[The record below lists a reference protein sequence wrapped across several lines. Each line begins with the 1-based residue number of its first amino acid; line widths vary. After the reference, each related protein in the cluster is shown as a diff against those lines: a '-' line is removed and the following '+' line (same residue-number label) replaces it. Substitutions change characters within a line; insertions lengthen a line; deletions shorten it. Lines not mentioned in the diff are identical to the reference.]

1 MNRHN
6 ILIKWE
12 NSFKREYILEVISNF
27 EYIRNILFDDRN
39 IEDVINSYL
48 LYEDLK
54 NKKIEVINNFKS
66 ELNNIDMKKDDL
78 INYSVNKLRYD
89 NRLKEWLKNV
99 NINELYKLKNIV
111 NISNEFNEV
120 DKFKFEEEK
129 LNRGKNIVVN
139 LNN

>member
-99 NINELYKLKNIV
+99 NVNELYKLKNIV
-111 NISNEFNEV
+111 NISNEFNEI

>member
-1 MNRHN
+1 MNRNN

-54 NKKIEVINNFKS
+54 NKKLEVINNFKS
-66 ELNNIDMKKDDL
+66 ELNNIDRKKDDL
-78 INYSVNKLRYD
+78 INYSVNKLRYE
-89 NRLKEWLKNV
+89 RKLKDWLKNI
-99 NINELYKLKNIV
+99 NLNELYKLKNIV
-111 NISNEFNEV
+111 DIGREFNEV
-120 DKFKFEEEK
+120 DKYKFEEEK
-129 LNRGKNIVVN
+129 LNRGKNVVVN
-139 LNN
+139 LNG